1 MSLLSTLAEVFPFD
15 ADRIVL
21 IGEGHGASGVVD
33 LAMKYPKRVR
43 GLVLVNATGGLAS
56 PQLRTLRELPILA
69 IAGHSPSAK
78 QSIDLLQ
85 IYAKSAEHKKLE
97 VLQDKSRPWCLAVP
111 MAARQIEAFGRRVT
125 K

>member
-1 MSLLSTLAEVFPFD
+1 
-15 ADRIVL
+15 
-21 IGEGHGASGVVD
+21 
-33 LAMKYPKRVR
+33 MKYPRRVR

-85 IYAKSAEHKKLE
+85 TYAKSAENKKLE